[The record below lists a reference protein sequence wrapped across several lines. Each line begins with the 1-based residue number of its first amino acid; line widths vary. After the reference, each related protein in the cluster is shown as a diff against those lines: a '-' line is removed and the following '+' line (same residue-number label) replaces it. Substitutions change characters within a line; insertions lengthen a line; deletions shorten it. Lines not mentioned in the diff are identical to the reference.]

1 MYAGIGAANRMGGSL
16 EMRAIGIRGRDAS
29 NRARRIRALL
39 AGTALS
45 ALTTLPA
52 AAQNA
57 TWLNAATF
65 TGPVAGTFD
74 YDAAG
79 NWTVGTPVALTNGPT
94 GTATFNGSTTRAL
107 SFSINTSV

>member
-1 MYAGIGAANRMGGSL
+1 
-16 EMRAIGIRGRDAS
+16 MRAIGIRGRDAS

-57 TWLNAATF
+57 TWKDPATNPGSVA
-65 TGPVAGTFD
+65 GPVAGTFD
-74 YDAAG
+74 FDAAL
-79 NWTVGTPVALTNGPT
+79 NWTGGVPT
-94 GTATFNGSTTRAL
+94 GIATFNASTPALL
-107 SFSINTSV
+107 SFS